1 MIQRCN
7 THRLDERIASLLL
20 KTELLPDD
28 LQELETID
36 ATLTKILVQT
46 DQQCR
51 PLLATPWSPAVQTAY
66 MIHRYWALKLTAKR
80 MERDLSTSFAAIEK
94 RLEPH
99 LLQMQPG
106 STISSNL
113 KQAQKNLKKAK
124 READKLRQHH
134 LDALLNQALAANQ
147 QKNRKP

>member
-1 MIQRCN
+1 
-7 THRLDERIASLLL
+7 
-20 KTELLPDD
+20 
-28 LQELETID
+28 
-36 ATLTKILVQT
+36 
-46 DQQCR
+46 
-51 PLLATPWSPAVQTAY
+51 

-80 MERDLSTSFAAIEK
+80 TERDLSTSFAAIEK

-147 QKNRKP
+147 QKN